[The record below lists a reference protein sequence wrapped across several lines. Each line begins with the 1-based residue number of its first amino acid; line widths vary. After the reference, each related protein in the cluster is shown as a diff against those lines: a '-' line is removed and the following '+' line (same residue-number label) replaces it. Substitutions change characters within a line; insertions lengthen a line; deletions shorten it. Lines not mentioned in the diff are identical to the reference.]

1 MGKLMVEETAL
12 PPPRRALLIPVRV
25 ITDEGTPRRAHGA
38 ARLSQRSPGAGR
50 RPHRQRRRHMFKQ
63 KVAALC

>member
-1 MGKLMVEETAL
+1 MGKLVVVEQL
-12 PPPRRALLIPVRV
+12 FSPQRALLIPVRV

-38 ARLSQRSPGAGR
+38 ARLSEPSPGAR
-50 RPHRQRRRHMFKQ
+50 HRQRRRHMFKQ